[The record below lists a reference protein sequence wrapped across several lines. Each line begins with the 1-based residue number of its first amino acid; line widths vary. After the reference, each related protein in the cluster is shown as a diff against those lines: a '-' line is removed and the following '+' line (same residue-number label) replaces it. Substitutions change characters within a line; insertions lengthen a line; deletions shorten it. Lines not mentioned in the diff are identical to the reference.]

1 MGGHTQMKPKLSIF
15 LLAFVLATLLVAGS
29 FYAID
34 ESAESRESFDLN
46 LVELDLDP
54 VSIAFLE
61 HVPNSGTLLAQKNC
75 GNETCSAE
83 ECCCLNI
90 DTGAQCCR
98 PRGNSASCIEACKK
112 SKPC

>member
-1 MGGHTQMKPKLSIF
+1 MKPKLSVF
-15 LLAFVLATLLVAGS
+15 LLAFTLVTLLVAGS

-34 ESAESRESFDLN
+34 EPAASRESFDLN
-46 LVELDLDP
+46 LVEIDLEP
-54 VSIAFLE
+54 VSIAFLKQE
-61 HVPNSGTLLAQKNC
+61 FNSEILLAQKNC

-98 PRGNSASCIEACKK
+98 PRGNSPNCVEACKK